1 MSIIHTIYTKYIFN
15 NIKLLLVRM
24 IKISGRSLNIKFYL
38 LCSEFLWHISENNIR
53 KLIMIFENSRSSRPE
68 VIWKHAAN
76 LQENTH
82 TEVLCNF
89 IEIAPRNG
97 CSLVN
102 LLHILRTPFPKN
114 TSGWLLLKLGT
125 NCLHV

>member
-38 LCSEFLWHISENNIR
+38 LCSECLWHISENNIR

-68 VIWKHAAN
+68 VFLGKDVLKICSKFTGEHPHRSA
-76 LQENTH
+76 LQ
-82 TEVLCNF
+82 LY
-89 IEIAPRNG
+89 
-97 CSLVN
+97 
-102 LLHILRTPFPKN
+102 
-114 TSGWLLLKLGT
+114 
-125 NCLHV
+125 